1 MRTIMMTPF
10 IGDVLVLGAALAIAT
25 LAYLVCDVPM
35 SEVPVRGARGVARTR
50 AQQSGLFR
58 WLEPVLRILS
68 THSSRLPLAET
79 RTRVDRRL
87 VTAGEFHG
95 LTPDEFIVFSAFSSL
110 TCAAVGV
117 LAFFEGH
124 GTVLPLAC
132 IGLGPFLPWVH
143 VGSLIK
149 ARHKAVQRGLPGAID
164 LASLCMGAGLDF
176 PGALRQV
183 VDNMPS
189 GPSPV
194 REELTRL
201 LQELRLGRTRKQALQ
216 SFAKRVDTEAV
227 REFVGAVVQSEDKG
241 TPLSEILVIQAEVL
255 RNRRSVLAEEAAAR
269 AGVMLMLPMLMMVVS
284 IVLLLMGPLMLDM
297 AKGEML

>member
-1 MRTIMMTPF
+1 
-10 IGDVLVLGAALAIAT
+10 
-25 LAYLVCDVPM
+25 
-35 SEVPVRGARGVARTR
+35 
-50 AQQSGLFR
+50 
-58 WLEPVLRILS
+58 
-68 THSSRLPLAET
+68 
-79 RTRVDRRL
+79 
-87 VTAGEFHG
+87 
-95 LTPDEFIVFSAFSSL
+95 
-110 TCAAVGV
+110 
-117 LAFFEGH
+117 
-124 GTVLPLAC
+124 
-132 IGLGPFLPWVH
+132 
-143 VGSLIK
+143 
-149 ARHKAVQRGLPGAID
+149 
-164 LASLCMGAGLDF
+164 MGAGLDF

-183 VDNMPS
+183 VDNMPA

-216 SFAKRVDTEAV
+216 SFASRVDTEAV

-284 IVLLLMGPLMLDM
+284 IVLLLMGPLFLDM

>member
-1 MRTIMMTPF
+1 MTSF
-10 IGDVLVLGAALAIAT
+10 VGDALIFGAAIAVAT
-25 LAYLVCDVPM
+25 LAYLVCEVPM
-35 SEVPVRGARGVARTR
+35 SEVPVRGARGVARKR
-50 AQQSGLFR
+50 AQLGGLFR
-58 WLEPVLRILS
+58 CFEPVLRIFS
-68 THSSRLPLAET
+68 SHSARLPLAET
-79 RTRVDRRL
+79 RRHIDKGL

-95 LTPDEFIVFSAFSSL
+95 LTPDEFIVFSAFSFL
-110 TCAAVGV
+110 CASGLGI
-117 LAFFEGH
+117 LAFAQGH
-124 GTVLPLAC
+124 GTLVPLLC
-132 IGLGPFLPWVH
+132 IGLGPFLPWLH
-143 VGSLIK
+143 LQSLIK

-183 VDNMPS
+183 VDNMPE

-216 SFAKRVDTEAV
+216 SFADRVDTEAV

-284 IVLLLMGPLMLDM
+284 IVLLLMGPLILDM